1 MKLTFYSVCQFLI
14 LSYSASFETNQP
26 PNRHKKET
34 KGGGGGGKTNLT
46 LSLEVGLRRGN
57 RSHLG
62 LFV

>member
-1 MKLTFYSVCQFLI
+1 MFLI

-26 PNRHKKET
+26 PNRQKKET